1 MSDTLNCTLAGRC
14 GGCSSHDQSIALGRD
29 TKVERLRT
37 LLGAL
42 VGEAALTPASLSTP
56 ATSRFRERLDLR
68 LEQGR
73 LGLLGIRREDGVI
86 DMMTCPLTTEPLDAF
101 LAELRADLPPV
112 SRASLRLRAHRD
124 LRGLWLD
131 LSHVDIKHLLDERA
145 WLLRWAPRVMLE
157 LGPKSRHVIVD
168 NDSPKLT
175 EPLLLPWAAT
185 FHGDTPLGLCSTVQ
199 GFSQP
204 GSIPNRALVQAVIA
218 GVRRAQPERIVELG
232 AGAGNLSLPLVLDG
246 FEVRAVELDM
256 SAMKASIAHNRHHL
270 GLAEQR
276 LELVAGS
283 FERETEVP
291 ALLSSADTLLCDPPR
306 SGLGRFIDGLSK
318 LSRGLRP
325 NAIVYVSCHAEAL
338 ARDAARLQT
347 LGYRV
352 STLTGVDQF
361 PFTHHAEWVVE
372 MSR

>member
-1 MSDTLNCTLAGRC
+1 MSDTLDCLLAGRC
-14 GGCSSHDQSIALGRD
+14 GGCDWHDRAIDVGREH
-29 TKVERLRT
+29 KVAHLRE
-37 LLGAL
+37 LLGTTLAGTSL
-42 VGEAALTPASLSTP
+42 SVASLLTP

-73 LGLLGIRREDGVI
+73 LGLLGLRREDGVI
-86 DMMTCPLTTEPLDAF
+86 DMGKCPLTTESIDVL

-112 SRASLRLRAHRD
+112 SRASIRLRAHHD

-131 LSHVDIKHLLDERA
+131 LPHVDIKHLLDERA
-145 WLLRWAPRVMLE
+145 WLLRWAPRVTLE
-157 LGPKSRHVIVD
+157 LGPKSRHVVID
-168 NDSPKLT
+168 GDIPKLT
-175 EPLLLPWAAT
+175 APPLLPWAST
-185 FHGDTPLGLCSTVQ
+185 FHGDIALGLCSTVQ

-204 GSIPNRALVQAVIA
+204 GPIPNRALVTAVITA
-218 GVRRAQPERIVELG
+218 IRRCQPERIVELG

-256 SAMKASIAHNRHHL
+256 TAMKRSIAYNRDRL

-276 LELVAGS
+276 LHLVAGS
-283 FERETEVP
+283 FEREAEVP
-291 ALLSSADTLLCDPPR
+291 TLLSGTDTLLCDPPR

-338 ARDAARLQT
+338 ARDAARLLT
-347 LGYRV
+347 LGYRISNLV
-352 STLTGVDQF
+352 GVDQF
-361 PFTHHAEWVVE
+361 PWTHHAEWVVE